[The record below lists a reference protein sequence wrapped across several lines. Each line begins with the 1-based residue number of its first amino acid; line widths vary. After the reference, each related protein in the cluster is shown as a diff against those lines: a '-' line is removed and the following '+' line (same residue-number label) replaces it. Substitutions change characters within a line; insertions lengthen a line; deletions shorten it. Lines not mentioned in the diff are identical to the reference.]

1 LGIEREQVQH
11 VARLSRLALS
21 EEELT
26 LFKGQLARIL
36 DYIGMLE
43 ELDTSAT
50 PPLYHPN
57 AEGLSFRQD
66 IPRENGPAVDL
77 KCLAPEFDEGH
88 FLVPSILETNASE
101 QERA

>member
-1 LGIEREQVQH
+1 MGIEREQVQH
-11 VARLSRLALS
+11 IARLSRLALS

-57 AEGLSFRQD
+57 AEGFSFRQD
-66 IPRENGPAVDL
+66 IPRENGPTVDL

-88 FLVPSILETNASE
+88 FLVPSILETNTSE
-101 QERA
+101 RERV

>member
-1 LGIEREQVQH
+1 MGIEREQVQH
-11 VARLSRLALS
+11 IARLSRLALS
-21 EEELT
+21 EEELP

-66 IPRENGPAVDL
+66 IPRENGPAIDL

-88 FLVPSILETNASE
+88 FLVPSILETNTSE
-101 QERA
+101 QERV

>member
-1 LGIEREQVQH
+1 MGIEREQVRH
-11 VARLSRLALS
+11 IARLSRLALS
-21 EEELT
+21 DDELT

-57 AEGLSFRQD
+57 AEGLSFRED
-66 IPRENGPAVDL
+66 IPMENGPAVDL

-88 FLVPSILETNASE
+88 FLVPSILETNTSE
-101 QERA
+101 QERV

>member
-11 VARLSRLALS
+11 IARLSRLALS

-43 ELDTSAT
+43 ELDTSAI

-57 AEGLSFRQD
+57 AEGISFRQD
-66 IPRENGPAVDL
+66 IPRENGRP
-77 KCLAPEFDEGH
+77 
-88 FLVPSILETNASE
+88 
-101 QERA
+101 

>member
-1 LGIEREQVQH
+1 MGIEREQVRH
-11 VARLSRLALS
+11 IARLSRLALS
-21 EEELT
+21 DDELT

-57 AEGLSFRQD
+57 AEGLPFRQD

-77 KCLAPEFDEGH
+77 KGLAPEFDEGH